1 MVVYHLHGQTG
12 RFMVWV
18 NGSQSSGLVNF
29 VPSIAFTIGTIST
42 NQFHLPENG
51 REGLKLVSRMALKKW
66 NTNFR
71 LEYSIRKN
79 RTTFSDV
86 PFLPEIFRRE
96 DTKSRFPFTFQPDFP
111 ENYSVKQPMR
121 TEQSRPWK
129 GIRIAESGKIL
140 LMESGILG
148 IGIRNTTQEI
158 RNPTNDWHP
167 ESKFYW
173 QIVKSWP
180 VSGIRNPQ
188 RGIQNPR
195 LSWIPTYMGREQ
207 HWTFDPSYA
216 FLPRDQTRNILQ
228 NIVNSEN
235 IRMFPFSSSVQS

>member
-1 MVVYHLHGQTG
+1 MLISVLFNTWELMVVYHLHGQTG

-29 VPSIAFTIGTIST
+29 VPSIAFTISTIST

-96 DTKSRFPFTFQPDFP
+96 DTKSRFPFTFQPDFS
-111 ENYSVKQPMR
+111 ENYSVNNQWEPSNHGHER
-121 TEQSRPWK
+121 
-129 GIRIAESGKIL
+129 ESVL
-140 LMESGILG
+140 
-148 IGIRNTTQEI
+148 
-158 RNPTNDWHP
+158 RNPGKFCLWNP
-167 ESKFYW
+167 ES
-173 QIVKSWP
+173 
-180 VSGIRNPQ
+180 
-188 RGIQNPR
+188 
-195 LSWIPTYMGREQ
+195 
-207 HWTFDPSYA
+207 
-216 FLPRDQTRNILQ
+216 
-228 NIVNSEN
+228 
-235 IRMFPFSSSVQS
+235 

>member
-1 MVVYHLHGQTG
+1 MG
-12 RFMVWV
+12 V
-18 NGSQSSGLVNF
+18 NGCLPFTRANRSVHGVGKWF
-29 VPSIAFTIGTIST
+29 TKFRTDKFRPAIAFTISTIST

-66 NTNFR
+66 TTNFR
-71 LEYSIRKN
+71 LKYSIRKN

-86 PFLPEIFRRE
+86 PFLLEFSVRKTQKVVFHLLSNRI
-96 DTKSRFPFTFQPDFP
+96 SRKITR
-111 ENYSVKQPMR
+111 YKQPMR

-129 GIRIAESGKIL
+129 GIRITESRKIL

-180 VSGIRNPQ
+180 VP
-188 RGIQNPR
+188 GIQNPR
-195 LSWIPTYMGREQ
+195 LSWIPTYTGREQ

>member
-12 RFMVWV
+12 LFMVWV
-18 NGSQSSGLVNF
+18 NGSQSSGLINF
-29 VPSIAFTIGTIST
+29 VPQSRLPSVPLAQISSIYRKTAAKAWNWYQGWLWRNGPRISVWNIPYGKT
-42 NQFHLPENG
+42 ELPFQMFRFSQNFPSG
-51 REGLKLVSRMALKKW
+51 RHKKSFSIYFPTGFPGKLLG
-66 NTNFR
+66 
-71 LEYSIRKN
+71 
-79 RTTFSDV
+79 
-86 PFLPEIFRRE
+86 
-96 DTKSRFPFTFQPDFP
+96 
-111 ENYSVKQPMR
+111 KQPMR

-129 GIRIAESGKIL
+129 GIRITESGKIL

-148 IGIRNTTQEI
+148 IGIRNATQEI

-180 VSGIRNPQ
+180 VP
-188 RGIQNPR
+188 GIQNPR

-207 HWTFDPSYA
+207 HWTFDLSYA